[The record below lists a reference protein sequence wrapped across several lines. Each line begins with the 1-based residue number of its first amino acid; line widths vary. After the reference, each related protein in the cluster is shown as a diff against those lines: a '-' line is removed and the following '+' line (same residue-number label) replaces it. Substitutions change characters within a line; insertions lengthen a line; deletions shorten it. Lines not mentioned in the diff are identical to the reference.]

1 MNETIN
7 EAAYNLLTKKAAMNK
22 NKGTKKYLT
31 TIIDNALF
39 ERLAAYQ
46 KKHNADDTKIGPVS
60 INNLTESAIKQ
71 FLIDK

>member
-46 KKHNADDTKIGPVS
+46 KKHNADDTKIPVS
-60 INNLTESAIKQ
+60 VNNLIESSIKQ